1 MLGTVLKERTQLNN
15 KFIQRLT
22 EKFAVARTGEHTRE
36 ECDEVEESSEDGT
49 YLESDLP
56 PPLEKLAV
64 EVKAFMTSAHLQKSL
79 SFAEGGEEA
88 DEGGAEYSHKC
99 HSDYSEFE
107 DESFGERCEKDLSLI
122 HICRCRR
129 STLCR
134 SRWSPYH

>member
-64 EVKAFMTSAHLQKSL
+64 EVKAFMTSAHLQK
-79 SFAEGGEEA
+79 
-88 DEGGAEYSHKC
+88 
-99 HSDYSEFE
+99 
-107 DESFGERCEKDLSLI
+107 LSLI